1 MQALAHANRAGAGVH
16 ARATARRLVRRRAGG
31 DARTQAAPPVTPV
44 TPVTPVAPVTSLA
57 VFLKPSS
64 LMTKSAFASSSGT
77 SPLKG
82 YGMHV
87 RLRLPVPAA
96 GLAASWGQI
105 SSAYTRSRCSRSPLT
120 SLHGAQA
127 LAEAAAGSAQ
137 ARPQAAGAQEPAADL
152 RAMPGQA
159 SCGTSGWQT

>member
-1 MQALAHANRAGAGVH
+1 MQALAHADRARQ
-16 ARATARRLVRRRAGG
+16 ARTPARPLASVYGRRAGG
-31 DARTQAAPPVTPV
+31 DARSTGRSERCGRVG
-44 TPVTPVAPVTSLA
+44 APVTSLA

-64 LMTKSAFASSSGT
+64 LMTNSTFASPSGT

-96 GLAASWGQI
+96 GLPASWGQI
-105 SSAYTRSRCSRSPLT
+105 SSAYTRSLCSRPPLT

-127 LAEAAAGSAQ
+127 LAEAAASASKVTLPKVFG
-137 ARPQAAGAQEPAADL
+137 AR
-152 RAMPGQA
+152 
-159 SCGTSGWQT
+159 